1 FMDVSVVT
9 NSTLQSLPS
18 NDVATHINVPDVKDI
33 EEFKR
38 MMAASQPV
46 PEANL
51 VNGIQQQQELYAN
64 TIAKINS
71 VADTN
76 LMHGT
81 KVDSATNLLN
91 TQYAL
96 FNLSFNLDLTAK
108 VAGQF
113 SQAVNKLTTMQ

>member
-1 FMDVSVVT
+1 MDVSVVT

-18 NDVATHINVPDVKDI
+18 NDVAMHINVPDVKDI

-71 VADTN
+71 VADTD

>member
-1 FMDVSVVT
+1 MDVSVVT

>member
-1 FMDVSVVT
+1 MDVSVVT

-46 PEANL
+46 SEANL

>member
-1 FMDVSVVT
+1 MDVSVVT

-71 VADTN
+71 VADTE

>member
-1 FMDVSVVT
+1 MDVSVVT

-71 VADTN
+71 VADTD

>member
-1 FMDVSVVT
+1 VT

-71 VADTN
+71 VADTD

>member
-1 FMDVSVVT
+1 MDVSVVT

-71 VADTN
+71 VADTD

-108 VAGQF
+108 VAGQL

>member
-1 FMDVSVVT
+1 MDVSVVT

-38 MMAASQPV
+38 MMEASQPV

-71 VADTN
+71 VADTD

>member
-1 FMDVSVVT
+1 MDVSVVT

-71 VADTN
+71 VADTD

-113 SQAVNKLTTMQ
+113 SQAVNKLTTRQ

>member
-1 FMDVSVVT
+1 MDVSVVT

-71 VADTN
+71 VADTD

-91 TQYAL
+91 IQYAL

>member
-1 FMDVSVVT
+1 MDVSVVT

-71 VADTN
+71 VADTD
-76 LMHGT
+76 LMHGA

>member
-1 FMDVSVVT
+1 MDVSVVT

-46 PEANL
+46 PEDNL

>member
-1 FMDVSVVT
+1 MDVSVVT

-51 VNGIQQQQELYAN
+51 VNGIQQQ
-64 TIAKINS
+64 
-71 VADTN
+71 
-76 LMHGT
+76 
-81 KVDSATNLLN
+81 
-91 TQYAL
+91 
-96 FNLSFNLDLTAK
+96 
-108 VAGQF
+108 
-113 SQAVNKLTTMQ
+113 

>member
-1 FMDVSVVT
+1 MDVSVVT

-38 MMAASQPV
+38 MMTASQPV

-71 VADTN
+71 VADTD

>member
-1 FMDVSVVT
+1 MDVSVVT

-91 TQYAL
+91 TQYVL